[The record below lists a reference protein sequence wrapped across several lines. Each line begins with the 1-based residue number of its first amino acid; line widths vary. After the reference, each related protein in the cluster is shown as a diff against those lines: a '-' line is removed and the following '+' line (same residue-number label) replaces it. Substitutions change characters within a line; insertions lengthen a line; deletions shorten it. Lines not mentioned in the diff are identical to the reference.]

1 MIAVVAALNVKG
13 TRESAD
19 VQNWTTGLKA
29 LAVVVLSVLMLARGG
44 RLFEAAPPAPADFNL
59 VTAIGL
65 ALVSV
70 LWAYEGW
77 QFVTY
82 SAGET
87 KDPKRNF
94 PRGIFVGTAVLVV
107 LYLLANLGYLA
118 VLGPAGVMRA
128 ERVASEAAAGVL
140 GPIAGQL
147 LAAVILVAMFS
158 AANSIVLTSPR
169 VYFAMARDGLFFR
182 RLAEVHPRFGTPAV
196 AILAGSVWSAFL
208 AASGTFQQLLTYVVF
223 VGWIF
228 YGLGAAA
235 LFVLRKREPEAPFET
250 PGYPLTTV
258 LFVASA
264 AFIVGNTLL
273 TQPKEA
279 AVGTGIVLL
288 GLPAYFFWRK
298 RG

>member
-1 MIAVVAALNVKG
+1 V
-13 TRESAD
+13 
-19 VQNWTTGLKA
+19 KA
-29 LAVVVLSVLMLARGG
+29 LAVAVLSALMLARGE
-44 RLFEAAPPAPADFNL
+44 RLFEAAPQAPADFNL

-87 KDPKRNF
+87 VDPKRNF

-107 LYLLANLGYLA
+107 LYLMANLGYLA

-140 GPIAGQL
+140 GPIAGKL

-208 AASGTFQQLLTYVVF
+208 AASGTFNQLLTYVVF

-235 LFVLRKREPEAPFET
+235 LFVLRKREPAAPFET

-258 LFVASA
+258 LFVGSA

-279 AVGTGIVLL
+279 AVGTVIVLL
-288 GLPAYFFWRK
+288 GLPAYFFWRN